1 MVYLHHNISNS
12 CILLLLLWMYLHSAT
27 SPEKEVGGTGQM
39 TWSKS
44 PPLHQFRH
52 SSHTCAPGHPRTTF
66 FLIGRYDCGK
76 DSPHRRQV
84 SLVQFYVA
92 ASSVPFWSSLS
103 PFSADENKAT
113 HRDAV
118 PAELRSVSWP
128 RDERLNL
135 STHCP
140 PTVQCASSASPR
152 HGPFTFISSPYL
164 CHCVS

>member
-1 MVYLHHNISNS
+1 MVNLHHNISNS
-12 CILLLLLWMYLHSAT
+12 YILLLLLWMYLHSAT

-76 DSPHRRQV
+76 ESPHRRQV

-113 HRDAV
+113 RLIET
-118 PAELRSVSWP
+118 PYQLNSVVSLGRETSVWIFLLTAP
-128 RDERLNL
+128 RLSNVLLQRAHVMDRLHL
-135 STHCP
+135 
-140 PTVQCASSASPR
+140 
-152 HGPFTFISSPYL
+152 
-164 CHCVS
+164 